1 MVISKEL
8 QEKIT
13 IYEQAYFGLDEPVP
27 FVNGLKIYPVMTK
40 DYYNFYSNLPCLT
53 MDKTVKKVTEDI
65 ENLKMNTA
73 IAALMSLLNEIYEVK
88 SINKAEMKTFITLL
102 NPFAP
107 HITEEM
113 WEICGFDGM
122 LNQTKWPV
130 FDEAKCVDSNV
141 EIAVQVNGKIK
152 ARIQVPAEVSSE
164 DAISQA
170 KCVAAVSKEIASK
183 TIVKELYVKK
193 RLVNIVV
200 K

>member
-1 MVISKEL
+1 MLCDGDKYS
-8 QEKIT
+8 EKL
-13 IYEQAYFGLDEPVP
+13 EVSF
-27 FVNGLKIYPVMTK
+27 N
-40 DYYNFYSNLPCLT
+40 
-53 MDKTVKKVTEDI
+53 KTVKKVTEDI

-113 WEICGFDGM
+113 WEICGFEGM

-152 ARIQVPAEVSSE
+152 ARIQVPAEVSND

-170 KCVAAVSKEIASK
+170 KAVDAVAKEIDGK